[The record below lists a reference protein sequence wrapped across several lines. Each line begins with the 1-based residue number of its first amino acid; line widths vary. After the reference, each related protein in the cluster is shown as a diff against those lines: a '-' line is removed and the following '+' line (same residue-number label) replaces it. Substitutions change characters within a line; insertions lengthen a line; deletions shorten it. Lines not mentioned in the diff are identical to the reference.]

1 MIDHLESNKHQ
12 YIIRI
17 KKNLKLIHNND
28 DDKIRIVTL
37 LKNQRFFNKIRLQK
51 IFDFLHVTYKIKNN
65 EYYLVTN
72 LLNMDEFPDNKLSEL
87 YHARW
92 RIEEYFKFIKT
103 NCNINRNNI
112 KDDINFTV
120 LQSKTCCS
128 FRNKKEYHLSI
139 INDSVS

>member
-92 RIEEYFKFIKT
+92 RIEEYF
-103 NCNINRNNI
+103 CA
-112 KDDINFTV
+112 
-120 LQSKTCCS
+120 
-128 FRNKKEYHLSI
+128 
-139 INDSVS
+139 